1 MAKRRDWTGE
11 TLAAGV
17 REGDRRALARA
28 ITLIENGDPLAY
40 DLVREVYPET
50 GSAYVVGITGPPGV
64 GKSSLIAALVRQI
77 RESNRTVGV
86 ISVDP
91 SSPFTQGALLG
102 DRIRLSEHFLDPGV
116 FIRSMGTRGHLGGLA
131 EATLQ
136 ALLVLDAAGKDV
148 IFVETVGTG
157 QSEVEVIGI
166 ADTVLLVLMPGSG
179 DSIQALK
186 AGIMEI
192 PDVIAINKKDH
203 PAAKTML
210 NEVRSILTLDKE
222 RSWKPPI
229 VLTEALNNEGVADLW
244 AKVEQHRAFLESEGL
259 LEERRRKNLAGEV
272 FAVASARA
280 KTHLER
286 AVEGDPELR
295 RVLDEVQQREL
306 DPLTA
311 VREIMDKVFHLP
323 SGARIHPG
331 SGEPPH
337 GDGDGTHTR

>member
-1 MAKRRDWTGE
+1 M
-11 TLAAGV
+11 

-28 ITLIENGDPLAY
+28 ITLVENGDPLAY
-40 DLVREVYPET
+40 ELVREVYPET
-50 GSAYVVGITGPPGV
+50 GSAYVVGVTGPPGV

-77 RESNRTVGV
+77 RAQDKSVGV
-86 ISVDP
+86 ISIDP

-102 DRIRLSEHFLDPGV
+102 DRIRLTEHFLDPEV

-136 ALLVLDAAGKDV
+136 ALLVLDAAGKDI

-192 PDVIAINKKDH
+192 PDVIAVNKKDH

-222 RSWKPPI
+222 RAWKPPI
-229 VLTEALNNEGVADLW
+229 VLTEAVTDEGVADLW
-244 AKVEQHRAFLESEGL
+244 AKVEGHRAFLDDGGL
-259 LEERRRKNLAGEV
+259 ARRAPPQEPRRRGVRRRVGPRQDPSRARRGERSGAPAAPGRGPAARIRPAHRRKGDHGEG
-272 FAVASARA
+272 FQAWRRRQHPHSLTSRRPARGSPARA
-280 KTHLER
+280 C
-286 AVEGDPELR
+286 A
-295 RVLDEVQQREL
+295 
-306 DPLTA
+306 
-311 VREIMDKVFHLP
+311 
-323 SGARIHPG
+323 
-331 SGEPPH
+331 
-337 GDGDGTHTR
+337 

>member
-1 MAKRRDWTGE
+1 MAARREWTGE

-28 ITLIENGDPLAY
+28 ITLVENGDPLAY

-64 GKSSLIAALVRQI
+64 GKSSLIAALVRRI

-91 SSPFTQGALLG
+91 SSPFTKGALLG

-136 ALLVLDAAGKDV
+136 ALLVLDAAGKDIV
-148 IFVETVGTG
+148 FVETVGTG

-179 DSIQALK
+179 DSI
-186 AGIMEI
+186 
-192 PDVIAINKKDH
+192 
-203 PAAKTML
+203 
-210 NEVRSILTLDKE
+210 LTLDME
-222 RSWKPPI
+222 RAWKPPI
-229 VLTEALNNEGVADLW
+229 VLTEAISDEGVADLW
-244 AKVEQHRAFLESEGL
+244 AKVEAHRAHLDEEGL
-259 LEERRRKNLAGEV
+259 LEERRRRNLAGEV

-280 KTHLER
+280 KAHLER

-295 RVLDEVQQREL
+295 RLLDEVQKREL

-311 VREIMDKVFHLP
+311 VREIMEKVFKL
-323 SGARIHPG
+323 
-331 SGEPPH
+331 